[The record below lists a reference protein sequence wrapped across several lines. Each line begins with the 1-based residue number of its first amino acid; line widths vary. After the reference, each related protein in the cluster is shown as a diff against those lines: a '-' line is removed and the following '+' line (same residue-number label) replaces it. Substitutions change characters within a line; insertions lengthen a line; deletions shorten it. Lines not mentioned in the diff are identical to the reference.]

1 MIFQWDDKNVEHI
14 ARHHVTPTEAEP
26 IVTRA
31 APPFPKEGEDDK
43 QVVWGRTANG
53 RYLQVIFVFKDPQD
67 VAAGSLT
74 LVDRTAIS
82 EGWETQVIRVIH
94 AMDLTD
100 AMRKKYRKIRR

>member
-1 MIFQWDDKNVEHI
+1 MIFQWDDKNIDHI
-14 ARHHVTPTEAEP
+14 ARHRVTLTEAEQ

-31 APPFPKEGEDDK
+31 VPPFPREAEDDK
-43 QVVWGRTANG
+43 HVVWGRTVNG
-53 RYLQVIFVFKDPQD
+53 RYLQVIFVFKDPED
-67 VAAGSLT
+67 VAAGSVT

-100 AMRKKYRKIRR
+100 AMRKNYRKMRR